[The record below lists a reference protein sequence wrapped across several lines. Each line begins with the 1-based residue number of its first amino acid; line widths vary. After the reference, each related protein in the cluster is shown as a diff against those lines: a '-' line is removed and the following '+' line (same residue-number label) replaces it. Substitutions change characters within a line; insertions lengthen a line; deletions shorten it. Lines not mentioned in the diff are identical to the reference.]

1 MEICKEVWE
10 IGGQISGEECCR
22 QRKQPVERP
31 EEKACLEDLRS
42 SKDCVVGVE
51 RWGEKLVRR
60 SEK

>member
-1 MEICKEVWE
+1 MDRYLGK
-10 IGGQISGEECCR
+10 CCR

-31 EEKACLEDLRS
+31 EKKACLEDLRN